1 MSDLPGGPI
10 ATRPLHF
17 IFITDCSGSMSG
29 AKIQA
34 LNEAIR
40 TAVPKMRE
48 VAQGNPNAEVLVRA
62 VRFSS
67 GAQWHLSQAAKV
79 QDFEWKDLSADGSTD
94 MGQAL
99 SLVADALK
107 VPPMST
113 RALPPVLVLLS
124 DGQPTDDF
132 SSGLKALMDQPWG
145 KKAVR
150 LSIAIGEDA
159 DVGVLQRFIGHPELK
174 PLRANNAEELTRY
187 IRWASTAV
195 LQAASSP
202 ASQASLPAGTNV
214 PLPPL
219 PVPTPGPQSAN
230 DVW

>member
-1 MSDLPGGPI
+1 MSDLPGGPL

-48 VAQGNPNAEVLVRA
+48 VAQGNPNAEILVRA

-79 QDFEWKDLSADGSTD
+79 HDFEWKDLSADGSTD

-99 SLVADALK
+99 SLVADAMK

-132 SSGLKALMDQPWG
+132 ASGLKALMDQPWG

-159 DVGVLQRFIGHPELK
+159 DLDVLQRFMGHPELK

-195 LQAASSP
+195 LQAASAP

-219 PVPTPGPQSAN
+219 PVPTAGPQSAN